1 MLPSKY
7 FSKSKELWSDQNK
20 KNLIIPITLKNM
32 INNIYF
38 ICFALWLPILLECII
53 LARSFHKNTYFW
65 FGFIVLFHYVT
76 FYFTYNLFYGFNFDL
91 FWSMLIGDFMILF
104 ILLVKILILKYVF
117 WVSWYRSGIS
127 FILSLLV
134 TFAFVYINFYLDEQA
149 RIEGI
154 LGYNILQK
162 SPESLLISNLL

>member
-1 MLPSKY
+1 
-7 FSKSKELWSDQNK
+7 
-20 KNLIIPITLKNM
+20 M

-65 FGFIVLFHYVT
+65 FGFIILFHYVT
-76 FYFTYNLFYGFNFDL
+76 FYFAYNLFDGNDL
-91 FWSMLIGDFMILF
+91 SLWWSLLLENLF
-104 ILLVKILILKYVF
+104 IIVLLLIKISILKYVF
-117 WVSWYRSGIS
+117 WVSWYKSGIS

-134 TFAFVYINFYLDEQA
+134 VFTFIYIYYYIVEQA

-154 LGYNILQK
+154 LGYNT
-162 SPESLLISNLL
+162 SPTPQSIQAPSNDASSTTTTVTS